1 MTYLGIGPETIAQR
15 IETVVKGADT
25 PEDKLRASLE
35 IERLITALGVLKS
48 ELDQSIHETF
58 GAGAVKVADRS
69 TGEVRTAKITE
80 NRTRTI
86 DADLLRS
93 AILSRIGD
101 HEPVLYELGPDGERL
116 LKPPSQIAISAA
128 EYAFLL
134 AGAGT
139 PGYTGWRKTPLTA
152 LGIKVSD
159 YETSEISGVKV
170 SGS

>member
-1 MTYLGIGPETIAQR
+1 MTYLGIGPETIAQN
-15 IETVVKGADT
+15 IEKVCATADS

-35 IERLITALGVLKS
+35 IERLITALGIIKS
-48 ELDQSIHETF
+48 GLDQSIHETF
-58 GAGAVKVADRS
+58 GAGPVKVADRS

-80 NRTRTI
+80 SRTRTV
-86 DADLLRS
+86 DADALRS
-93 AILSRIGD
+93 AILTRIGD
-101 HEPVLYELGPDGERL
+101 HTDVIFDAEGNT
-116 LKPPSQIAISAA
+116 KPPSQIAISAA

-159 YETSEISGVKV
+159 YESRELSGVKV
-170 SGS
+170 SGL

>member
-1 MTYLGIGPETIAQR
+1 MSYLGIGPETIAQR

-48 ELDQSIHETF
+48 ELDQSIHATY
-58 GAGAVKVADRS
+58 GAGSMRVADRS

-80 NRTRTI
+80 SRTTRT
-86 DADLLRS
+86 DADKLRS
-93 AILSRIGD
+93 AILTRIGD
-101 HEPVLYELGPDGERL
+101 RKEIIFDESGDP
-116 LKPPSQIAISAA
+116 KPPSQIAISAA
-128 EYAFLL
+128 EFAFLL

-139 PGYTGWRKTPLTA
+139 PGYTGWRKTPLKD

-170 SGS
+170 SGRS